1 MRPAHP
7 QLAATEQVV
16 AEAAFGGDT
25 AVLTDRRVVVA
36 GHHSEQSLPLAHI
49 ALLRV
54 RFERKAGEFA
64 FGAVLVVAAFILF
77 AVASP
82 VRTFLIEQGA
92 ALEPAASQERAS
104 ADANQGLAR
113 AMQRLLSGPASVARA
128 IPFAGWLALAAGI
141 AEMALGAI
149 GHTVVT
155 VGAGGS
161 EVAFAKRGNDRML
174 REFVAEVGRR
184 LPGPVRSER
193 ATAPALEPREIGR
206 H

>member
-1 MRPAHP
+1 MRPAP
-7 QLAATEQVV
+7 PRLAATEHVV
-16 AEAAFGGDT
+16 AEAAFGSDT

-36 GHHSEQSLPLAHI
+36 GRHGEQSLPLAHI

-54 RFERKAGEFA
+54 RFERKPGEVV
-64 FGAVLVVAAFILF
+64 FGTVLVVAAFILL

-82 VRTFLIEQGA
+82 VRTFLIAQGA
-92 ALEPAASQERAS
+92 ALEAAASQERAG
-104 ADANQGLAR
+104 ADASPGLAQG
-113 AMQRLLSGPASVARA
+113 MQRLVSALASLARA

-149 GHTVVT
+149 GHTVMT

-161 EVAFAKRGNDRML
+161 EVAFATRGNDRSL
-174 REFVAEVGRR
+174 RAFVAEVGRR
-184 LPGPVRSER
+184 LPGPARSEWT
-193 ATAPALEPREIGR
+193 TAPTLEPHDIGR